1 MNNLTKNDLVD
12 QLHLAMRLNQVDLA
26 LERINQAQKELLMLS
41 FAHFPCIFRAFSVHL
56 TEHVKEHCDK

>member
-26 LERINQAQKELLMLS
+26 LERINQAQKGSLKTSKIALNM
-41 FAHFPCIFRAFSVHL
+41 HL
-56 TEHVKEHCDK
+56 YRGYNIRVYHLVLKWST